1 MKFTNPFRG
10 RLVVVLLPVMSA
22 FLLSCGGGGGNT
34 SLTTGNNSTG
44 PATNNS
50 VQITASFGPNGQSGG
65 PLGPVLNVLT
75 TTVTVCKPGT
85 LTCAAIDNV
94 IVDTGSIG
102 LRLVPSA
109 VSSVGLSP
117 ITSSA
122 GNALEEC
129 IQYGDTSV
137 SWGPIELADV
147 HLGGEVA
154 SNIAVQVIG
163 PGGTPAVPA
172 SCISQP
178 VDPSFPNGGNLN
190 TLQELDANGILGIGN
205 GGVDC
210 GSFCTQS
217 LSGNPY
223 YVCPNGA
230 CTQTMVAASFQVQ
243 ATNPVAAFSS
253 SDRNGVVISLPP
265 VGSTGA
271 GSVSGTLTFGINTQA
286 DNTMG
291 SVTLYAM
298 DQCGDLPTVTFN
310 NVAFNDTFCTTG
322 TGTSFGGFFDTGTGA
337 LNISDQATLAAVPS
351 PIIECPSTTNGFGF
365 YCLTGGGST
374 TLPNIGLTGASG
386 VGSGSISLN
395 IFDGTA
401 LVNTHNAVF
410 NDIGTDSV
418 TGGTPATDFFDF
430 GMPFF
435 LGRTA
440 YLSIGGVT
448 VPNTS
453 NPSSGFVAF

>member
-10 RLVVVLLPVMSA
+10 RLVVVPLTVMSA

-50 VQITASFGPNGQSGG
+50 VQITANFGPNGQSSGVVNG
-65 PLGPVLNVLT
+65 LYT
-75 TTVTVCKPGT
+75 TLTVCKPRT
-85 LTCAAIDNV
+85 TTCAAIDNV

-109 VSSVGLSP
+109 VASVGLSP
-117 ITSSA
+117 ILSSG

-129 IQYGDTSV
+129 IQYGDTSL
-137 SWGPIELADV
+137 SWGPMELADV
-147 HLGGEVA
+147 HLGGEAA

-163 PGGTPAVPA
+163 PVGTPAVPA
-172 SCISQP
+172 SCMTQP
-178 VDPSFPNGGNLN
+178 VDPSLQNGGNLN

-210 GSFCTQS
+210 GQGCAQS
-217 LSGNPY
+217 LTGNPY
-223 YVCPNGA
+223 YLCPNGN
-230 CTQTMVAASFQVQ
+230 CTQTLVASSFQVQ
-243 ATNPVAAFSS
+243 AANPVAAFSS

-271 GSVSGTLTFGINTQA
+271 ASASGTLTFGINTQA

-298 DQCGDLPTVTFN
+298 DQCGDLPTVAFN
-310 NVAFNDTFCTTG
+310 NVAYNDTFCTTG

-337 LNISDQATLAAVPS
+337 LNISDAATLAAVPL
-351 PIIECPSTTNGFGF
+351 PISDCASNTNGVGF
-365 YCLTGGGST
+365 YCVTGGGST
-374 TLPNIGLTGASG
+374 TLSNITLTGNG
-386 VGSGSISLN
+386 GIGSGSISLN
-395 IFDGTA
+395 IADGTT
-401 LVNTHNAVF
+401 LVKTNNAVF
-410 NDIGTDSV
+410 NNIGTDSV
-418 TGGTPATDFFDF
+418 ANGTPATDFFDF

-453 NPSSGFVAF
+453 NPPSGFVAF